1 MKSTLKAFRHSPDT
15 GRPISTR
22 FAPATLPILG
32 VNRLQGPSLRRPT
45 ATARGKL
52 LGLCTNEDLPVRAQ
66 APRQEQS
73 LSTMEAAVRFR
84 WIAREETGKSVYTPL
99 DEPPGNPATNSESQ
113 ATYKSNW
120 LEEMRCRCNTNL
132 SINNNNATMKSYAAL
147 IISSYIASTR
157 ASSCN
162 PQHAGGFRRLKT
174 HATCYDGTGTSFRH
188 IRSADQ
194 CAEKCTREGDMSST
208 LLLYGFDYDCDDD
221 KCTCLYGTKW
231 ESGPKPNQH
240 SRRNVACYGLE
251 PFPPAP
257 APAPQPPQCN
267 TYNEPCE
274 SDSDCMQGGFNP
286 CTKCGKS
293 RGTRHYKR
301 CYGGDEGGEES
312 EFLQSGESAP
322 ASDSLQIWT
331 KPRSRASP

>member
-1 MKSTLKAFRHSPDT
+1 
-15 GRPISTR
+15 
-22 FAPATLPILG
+22 
-32 VNRLQGPSLRRPT
+32 
-45 ATARGKL
+45 
-52 LGLCTNEDLPVRAQ
+52 
-66 APRQEQS
+66 
-73 LSTMEAAVRFR
+73 
-84 WIAREETGKSVYTPL
+84 
-99 DEPPGNPATNSESQ
+99 
-113 ATYKSNW
+113 
-120 LEEMRCRCNTNL
+120 
-132 SINNNNATMKSYAAL
+132 MKSYAAL

-231 ESGPKPNQH
+231 ESGPKPNKH

-257 APAPQPPQCN
+257 VPAPQPPQCN

-293 RGTRHYKR
+293 RGTRYYKR

-312 EFLQSGESAP
+312 EFLQSGESGEFAP
-322 ASDSLQIWT
+322 ASDSADMDKAEKSSFSLNAAEISLLSAQCNTLGESCKKDSDCQQGGFNPCQKCGDKKGTRYYRQCYSPSADSPTAAPTTPPPQCNTYNEPCKRDSDCMQGGFNPCT
-331 KPRSRASP
+331 KCGTQRGTRYYRRCFGEGNENEELEFVHIMRSGLRGSSSH